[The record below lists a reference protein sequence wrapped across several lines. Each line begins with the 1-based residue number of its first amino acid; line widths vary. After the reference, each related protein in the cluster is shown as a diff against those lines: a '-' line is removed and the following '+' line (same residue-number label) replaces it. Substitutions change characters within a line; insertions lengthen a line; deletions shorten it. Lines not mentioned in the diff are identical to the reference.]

1 MWKKIRSYILF
12 ISVPLAA
19 GALSA
24 WLTRTNTDIYETI
37 NIIKEQISKCE
48 QSCEMFDLPNIK
60 NVKVVVNDLPNEG
73 ADLLH
78 REYKIDF
85 PDGEYIHIDY
95 HSKDKCR
102 TFQINPD
109 RSVISV
115 KCSQPELNFEDSWD
129 EK

>member
-1 MWKKIRSYILF
+1 M
-12 ISVPLAA
+12 
-19 GALSA
+19 
-24 WLTRTNTDIYETI
+24 NIYETI
-37 NIIKEQISKCE
+37 NIIKEQLSKCE

-115 KCSQPELNFEDSWD
+115 KCSQPELNFDDSWD